1 MPKVNDAAGSFYYV
15 RPLATIEPTAIRLGM
30 PVNAQYGYTDIAA
43 LQTELTSTAYAS
55 ATVFV
60 SWEHLKLQEL
70 VQNLMN
76 AYGSGVIV
84 PAWPSTDYDSI
95 YVVRLTN
102 SGGTITAQFEHDFE
116 GLDGLPTT
124 CP

>member
-1 MPKVNDAAGSFYYV
+1 YDNISGLQAELLASKYAAARIV
-15 RPLATIEPTAIRLGM
+15 
-30 PVNAQYGYTDIAA
+30 IA
-43 LQTELTSTAYAS
+43 
-55 ATVFV
+55 
-60 SWEHLKLQEL
+60 WEHLKLQEL

-76 AYGSGVIV
+76 AYGGGITV

-102 SGGTITAQFEHDFE
+102 TNGVITAQFEHDFE
-116 GLDGLPTT
+116 GLDNMPTT